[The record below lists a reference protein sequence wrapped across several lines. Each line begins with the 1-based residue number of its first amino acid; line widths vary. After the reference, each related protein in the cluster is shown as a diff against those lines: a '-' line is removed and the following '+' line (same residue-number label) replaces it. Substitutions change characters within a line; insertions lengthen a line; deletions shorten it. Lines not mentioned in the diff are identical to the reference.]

1 MGSHQLEERWEQERD
16 ETAAELVGL
25 TLSEYESLDPEIT
38 QDESATGMHTG
49 FIVTFR
55 QPIPDHLRPKI
66 KGLERDFVR
75 LSQWAFERDDGE
87 PGPQ

>member
-16 ETAAELVGL
+16 ETAAKFIGL
-25 TLSEYESLDPEIT
+25 TLSEYQSLDPEIT

-55 QPIPDHLRPKI
+55 QPIPEHLRVKI
-66 KGLERDFVR
+66 TGLEVDIVR
-75 LSQWAFERDDGE
+75 LSQWAFDQDDSDEQG
-87 PGPQ
+87 Q

>member
-1 MGSHQLEERWEQERD
+1 MGSSQLEERWEQERN

-55 QPIPDHLRPKI
+55 QPIPESLRVKI
-66 KGLERDFVR
+66 QGLEGDFVR
-75 LSQWAFERDDGE
+75 LSQWAFDRDDGE
-87 PGPQ
+87 PDPQ